1 MSGRGNG
8 WDLSV
13 PFKPNPNISPD
24 LAQPIRKG
32 NLAPGEDRVWSLHL
46 ARQPA
51 TSEWTFQMRYSVT
64 KKVHGGVKCKSIP
77 EPIANKKK
85 NPTVARKE

>member
-8 WDLSV
+8 WDLIV
-13 PFKPNPNISPD
+13 PFNLNPNTSPD

-46 ARQPA
+46 ARHPA
-51 TSEWTFQMRYSVT
+51 TSEWTFQMRHSVT

-77 EPIANKKK
+77 EPIAN
-85 NPTVARKE
+85 NNI